1 MKSMTAESILNLIK
15 EKGVLRYSTLMVRY
29 HISSVEAQNIVNKY
43 IADGIVDS
51 DGRYGKKSENSWKR
65 FSPRTLSDLE
75 EESSAAADDESYKE
89 NDNLVTTSKDSDTV
103 RKEETSIEKA
113 GDDKGN
119 QLKQEINGQ
128 LSLF

>member
-43 IADGIVDS
+43 IEDGIVDS

-103 RKEETSIEKA
+103 RKEEPSIEKA

>member
-43 IADGIVDS
+43 IEDGIVDS

-113 GDDKGN
+113 GDKGN

>member
-1 MKSMTAESILNLIK
+1 MRAKMYGMLEILQ
-15 EKGVLRYSTLMVRY
+15 EKGSMLREPYS
-29 HISSVEAQNIVNKY
+29 KY
-43 IADGIVDS
+43 IEDGIVDS

-75 EESSAAADDESYKE
+75 EESSAVKDDESYKE

>member
-1 MKSMTAESILNLIK
+1 MESMTAESILNLIK

-43 IADGIVDS
+43 IEDGIVDS

-89 NDNLVTTSKDSDTV
+89 NDNPVTTSSNLDTV
-103 RKEETSIEKA
+103 REKETFLGTAE
-113 GDDKGN
+113 DDKSS